1 MKTEGIAMPMKIDKR
16 EYRRI
21 ETEALETRTAEDGA
35 MIVEGYA
42 TTYNQPYQLWRDKEM
57 TVNEQVDANAFAECD
72 MSDVIMQY
80 DHEGRVFARVKNGTL
95 DLESDEH
102 GLKIRANLGGTEIGR
117 QLFEEIQG
125 GYTNKMSFGFTVA
138 GEKKTQSKAED
149 GHITILR
156 TITKIGKLYD
166 VSAVSLPANDAT
178 EISARS
184 IGDGLIAEAMK
195 EVQAE
200 EERARKIGE
209 IRKILKGEQ
218 NHDE

>member
-1 MKTEGIAMPMKIDKR
+1 MPIKFDKR
-16 EYRRI
+16 EYRKI
-21 ETEALETRTAEDGA
+21 DAALMETRTAEDGG

-57 TVNEQVDANAFAECD
+57 TVNEQVDPAAFDECD
-72 MSDVIMQY
+72 TSDVIMQY
-80 DHEGRVFARVKNGTL
+80 DHEGRVFARVANGTL
-95 DLESDEH
+95 QLESDEH

-117 QLFEEIQG
+117 QLFEEIKG
-125 GYTNKMSFGFTVA
+125 GYTNKMSFGFTVTA
-138 GEKKTQSKAED
+138 DTQTKTKDAD

-178 EISARS
+178 EISART
-184 IGDGLIAEAMK
+184 IGDGLIAEVLK

-200 EERARKIGE
+200 EERQRRIGE
-209 IRKILKGEQ
+209 IRKILKGEKT
-218 NHDE
+218 DEA